1 MNSSDGISELRSN
14 FPGGSAYKIGKSVAK
29 NITEIE
35 TFIDRKDPNYE
46 RKLLDAINDKDLK
59 NKNFNFI
66 KQEAYEVTKNIII
79 DKIAKE
85 VGGRKNIGLRK
96 TITVDAIDEKTK
108 KQNVFHFINTGDEN
122 GEVDGIKLN
131 VGKLFGEQKNK
142 SALIPT
148 NRFDESVYRQNQL
161 PPYIASLLIQTIGK
175 NLFPDPKYVEPIY
188 EFAEVTDMNPVT
200 KAIRKENS
208 KIVLLNKYLVNENNR
223 SIDQNRLESEYKKLN
238 LGITF
243 RGNRYKLV
251 TLVNSNNQLFWKTV
265 YIEGIDQ
272 LGFDKG
278 LLTKWMEQN
287 KVTLATKFIKTDDEG
302 WVKKDQTL
310 ANISY
315 VPTQFLSPKAELIND
330 ILATGKVDF
339 LSEAIEKELLDSA
352 LVKEEFISQEN
363 VFLITSALKKV
374 LNTNN
379 FA

>member
-1 MNSSDGISELRSN
+1 M
-14 FPGGSAYKIGKSVAK
+14 
-29 NITEIE
+29 
-35 TFIDRKDPNYE
+35 
-46 RKLLDAINDKDLK
+46 
-59 NKNFNFI
+59 
-66 KQEAYEVTKNIII
+66 
-79 DKIAKE
+79 
-85 VGGRKNIGLRK
+85 
-96 TITVDAIDEKTK
+96 
-108 KQNVFHFINTGDEN
+108 
-122 GEVDGIKLN
+122 
-131 VGKLFGEQKNK
+131 
-142 SALIPT
+142 
-148 NRFDESVYRQNQL
+148 
-161 PPYIASLLIQTIGK
+161 
-175 NLFPDPKYVEPIY
+175 
-188 EFAEVTDMNPVT
+188 
-200 KAIRKENS
+200 
-208 KIVLLNKYLVNENNR
+208 
-223 SIDQNRLESEYKKLN
+223 RLESEYKKLN

-251 TLVNSNNQLFWKTV
+251 TLANSNNQLFWKTV

-379 FA
+379 FASAFTSSKINRELLPKIGLDLLYEP